1 MQPRKTQR
9 LDAAWEIAAHAEG
22 AQRWDNHGMT
32 GTLYVCATPIG
43 NLEDVTLRALRVLR
57 EADLI
62 VGEDT
67 RRTRKLLSHHGIH
80 TRFAPSLFQGAEE
93 ERTPE
98 VISLLRAGKTVAL
111 VSDAGTPLLSDPGYP
126 LVRTCVTEGIPVV
139 PVPGPSAL
147 LAALVASGLPMDRF
161 LFLGHLPRQPGPRQR
176 ALATLDAVDCTVVFY
191 ESPHRIQATLEQLAA
206 MWGSRPVVMARELTK
221 LHEEFIRG
229 SAVEVQRVLA
239 SRSEVK
245 GELVVVVGPSGDAA
259 PMTSSAEAA
268 RTVYA
273 EIISAGLPPKE
284 ALQETADRLG
294 MSRRAV
300 YRFVHHTDG

>member
-1 MQPRKTQR
+1 M
-9 LDAAWEIAAHAEG
+9 A
-22 AQRWDNHGMT
+22 
-32 GTLYVCATPIG
+32 GTLYVCSTPIG
-43 NLEDVTLRALRVLR
+43 NLEDITLRALRILR

-80 TRFAPSLFQGAEE
+80 TRFAPSLFQGVEE
-93 ERTPE
+93 ERTSE
-98 VISLLRAGKTVAL
+98 LISILRAGKTVAL

-126 LVRTCVTEGIPVV
+126 LVRACVAEGIAIV
-139 PVPGPSAL
+139 PIPGPSAL

-206 MWGSRPVVMARELTK
+206 TWRSRPVAVARELTK
-221 LHEEFIRG
+221 LHEELIRG
-229 SAVEVQRVLA
+229 TAEEVQRVLA

-245 GELVVVVGPSGDAA
+245 GELVVVVGPSEDET
-259 PMTSSAEAA
+259 PLTSCAEAA
-268 RTVYA
+268 RALYA
-273 EIISAGLPPKE
+273 EIVSAGLPPKE

-294 MSRRAV
+294 MSRRAA
-300 YRFVHHTDG
+300 YRLVHPIGG